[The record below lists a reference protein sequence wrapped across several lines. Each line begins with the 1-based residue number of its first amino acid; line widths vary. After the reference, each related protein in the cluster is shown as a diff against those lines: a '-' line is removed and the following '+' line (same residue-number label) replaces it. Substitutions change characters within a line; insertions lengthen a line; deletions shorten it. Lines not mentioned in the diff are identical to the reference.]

1 MSSGMAKLASDWEG
15 EAASSAAR
23 KGPAVDKS
31 HGGVPL
37 SEGRSD
43 FFERCEAREKSKNQ
57 PPAQNIPRRILKN
70 VYYWRLNN
78 HRLFRHLGS
87 ICLHKL
93 PQFTV
98 ISYVLD

>member
-1 MSSGMAKLASDWEG
+1 MSGVRVRMSARRMSSGMAKLAADWEG

-23 KGPAVDKS
+23 KGPAVDGS

-57 PPAQNIPRRILKN
+57 PPAQNGPQTTFKN
-70 VYYWRLNN
+70 L
-78 HRLFRHLGS
+78 
-87 ICLHKL
+87 
-93 PQFTV
+93 
-98 ISYVLD
+98 LDIKSCAFSKSSTKFIF